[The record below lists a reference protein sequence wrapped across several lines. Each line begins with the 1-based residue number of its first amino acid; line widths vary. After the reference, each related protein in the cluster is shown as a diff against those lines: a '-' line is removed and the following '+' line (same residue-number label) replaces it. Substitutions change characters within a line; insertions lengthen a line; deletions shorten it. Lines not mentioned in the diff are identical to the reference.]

1 MQEPLNIGIDVAKA
15 ELAVGVIDHPELNA
29 TLANTAVAITRW
41 LRHVP
46 HDARLAV
53 ESTGRYHRLLV
64 DLAQAQGLETYV
76 LNACD
81 VHFYAKAL
89 GLRGKTDRTDAQ
101 VISRY
106 LREHHPY
113 LHPFC
118 AGSQADQRI
127 TVLLRRRAQLV
138 GQRAAL
144 RQSLHDV
151 PLLAAQLKT
160 LVAQFDRVI
169 ATIDKHIAQQTQSE
183 PTLAAET
190 RRLRTIPGVGAQGAT
205 MLSCLFRRIEFKN
218 VDALIAFTGL
228 DPRPMDS
235 GQKRGLRRLSKRG
248 APWLRRQLYMM
259 GFSASHSNVFQSRYD
274 ALRARGLSATAAFVI
289 LGRKLLTI
297 AFALWRS
304 KKSFD
309 SNYFL
314 LKKA

>member
-1 MQEPLNIGIDVAKA
+1 MQEPLNFGIDVAKA
-15 ELAVGVIDHPELNA
+15 ELVVGVIDHPELNTA
-29 TLANTAVAITRW
+29 LANTAASIKRW

-64 DLAQAQGLETYV
+64 DLAQAQGLDTYV

-89 GLRGKTDRTDAQ
+89 GQRGKTDRTDAQ

-118 AGSQADQRI
+118 AGSQADQQI
-127 TVLLRRRAQLV
+127 TQLLRRRALLM

-144 RQSLHDV
+144 QLSLRDV
-151 PLLAAQLKT
+151 PLLAPQLKALIT
-160 LVAQFDRVI
+160 QFDQVI

-183 PTLAAET
+183 PALAAET
-190 RRLRTIPGVGAQGAT
+190 QRLQTIPGVGVQGAT
-205 MLSCLFRRIEFKN
+205 MLLCLFRRIQFKN

-228 DPRPMDS
+228 DPRPKDS

-259 GFSASHSNVFQSRYD
+259 GFSASRSNAFQSRYE
-274 ALRARGLSATAAFVI
+274 ALRAHGLSTTAAFVI
-289 LGRKLLTI
+289 LGRKLLII

-304 KKSFD
+304 QKPFD
-309 SNYFL
+309 LNRFL
-314 LKKA
+314 LKEA